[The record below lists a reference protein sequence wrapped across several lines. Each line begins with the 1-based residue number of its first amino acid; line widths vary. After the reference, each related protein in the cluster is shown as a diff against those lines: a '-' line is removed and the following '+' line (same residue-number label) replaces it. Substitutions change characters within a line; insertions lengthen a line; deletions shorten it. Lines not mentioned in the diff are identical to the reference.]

1 MEKVQIRSVAS
12 FFFFT
17 LLDSNLAYKATSDA
31 INICNKELKRTDK
44 QILPNSFLIETNYK
58 VWKRYKDVKPKMN
71 WEIRDIP
78 NPFDIPEGINLSPW
92 RQFIKDE
99 HTNVSLIVVWSRLL
113 GFSDK
118 DIAEGMG
125 VSTGTVR
132 YRAGKGLK
140 ALAGELK
147 PAVTDA

>member
-1 MEKVQIRSVAS
+1 MEKAQIRSVAS

-31 INICNKELKRTDK
+31 ITLCKRELRKTNKE
-44 QILPNSFLIETNYK
+44 QLPNTFLIQTTYK
-58 VWKRYKDVKPKMN
+58 IWKKYKDLKPKMN

-78 NPFDIPEGINLSPW
+78 NPFIVPSNVNLSPW

-99 HTNVSLIVVWSRLL
+99 QTNVSLVVVWSRLL
-113 GFSDK
+113 GFSEK

-140 ALAGELK
+140 ALASELQ